1 MSDRISDRK
10 SDRMIERRT
19 VVVTGATSGIGLAVL
34 QDLAAKGWNCI
45 AVGRMEQHVAEAGR
59 TVRQKTPKST
69 VRWLICDLASMT
81 QVRLLGER
89 ILGLLAEDAEEYRSM
104 DAGGAI
110 SFPVACEPSPFPSR
124 LRLDA
129 LVLCAGTV
137 RDWYQA
143 TEDGYEV
150 QFAVNHLSQFLL
162 GNLLRPALSGS
173 PAGKLVTVSSGSHFH
188 TRMKWEDVMLRRHY
202 GPLKA
207 YKQSKLCNVLF
218 AAEWNRWNAS
228 VVRAFAVDPGLVD
241 TEIGQKGTGGLVNWF
256 WKKRRRKGTAP
267 EIPAATIGYLLGE
280 SEEKLA
286 GHLYWKDARPV
297 KASRMARS
305 ETEAMR
311 LWSLSAMLCPGV
323 ALDRLPIIEEIEP
336 EHPDFLQILLDSEA
350 KQNPELKPNPDAK
363 QDPEEKPEPKT
374 SLHAIGHESEAFA
387 VR

>member
-1 MSDRISDRK
+1 MTERK
-10 SDRMIERRT
+10 T

-45 AVGRMEQHVAEAGR
+45 AVGRTEQHAAEAGR
-59 TVRQKTPKST
+59 AVRQKTPESV

-81 QVRLLGER
+81 QVRLLGGR
-89 ILGLLAEDAEEYRSM
+89 ILGMLAEDAEELRSR
-104 DAGGAI
+104 AAGAI
-110 SFPVACEPSPFPSR
+110 CFPSACDHPPFQDG

-143 TEDGYEV
+143 TEDGYEM
-150 QFAVNHLSQFLL
+150 QFAVNHLSQYVL
-162 GNLLRPALSGS
+162 GNLLRPALTGS
-173 PAGKLVTVSSGSHFH
+173 PFGKLVTVSSGSHFH
-188 TRMKWEDVMLRRHY
+188 TRMKWEDVMMRRHY

-228 VVRAFAVDPGLVD
+228 SVRAYVVDPGLVD

-256 WKKRRRKGTAP
+256 WERRRKKGTAP

-297 KASRMARS
+297 KESRIARS

-311 LWSLSAMLCPGV
+311 LWSLSAVLCPGV
-323 ALDRLPIIEEIEP
+323 ALDTPSAGVDDEP
-336 EHPDFLQILLDSEA
+336 ERPDFLQIMLGTAD
-350 KQNPELKPNPDAK
+350 
-363 QDPEEKPEPKT
+363 
-374 SLHAIGHESEAFA
+374 
-387 VR
+387 